1 MPGRLEVA
9 ILACLPQVGE
19 LIPSNGLNFF
29 PVGRALLPDIL
40 MAVPDNPLFPRTQM
54 FYRSAGDKPLCIHSL
69 FFGGW
74 VSWRCL
80 SVAAI
85 LPRARSYSSSDIF
98 PVRCNSRRSAREN
111 RRKRRGRFTDGK
123 SWVREVRKVVVD
135 SCSPAE
141 RGVLCNGLCRAT
153 EGTKIV
159 NVTAR
164 AKGNQG

>member
-1 MPGRLEVA
+1 MPACRTEGGGGVVA
-9 ILACLPQVGE
+9 KGFLVIE
-19 LIPSNGLNFF
+19 
-29 PVGRALLPDIL
+29 
-40 MAVPDNPLFPRTQM
+40 RT
-54 FYRSAGDKPLCIHSL
+54 R
-69 FFGGW
+69 
-74 VSWRCL
+74 
-80 SVAAI
+80 
-85 LPRARSYSSSDIF
+85 
-98 PVRCNSRRSAREN
+98 RRSAREN